1 MTRILALETATEAC
15 SAALLQDAAV
25 IERYELA
32 PQGHARL
39 ILPMLD
45 SLLAEAGIRLAQV
58 DALAFG
64 RGPGSFTGVRIAA
77 GVVQGIAFG
86 ADLPV
91 VPVSSL
97 AAMAQWLAD
106 TEQAQ
111 RMLCA
116 FDARMGQVYWG
127 AYERQANGLV
137 RLEGAEAV
145 CNPDALPVVPAGPWV
160 GAGSGWANYGE
171 ALARQLP
178 EGLVAQFPQALPH
191 AGGVARLALQALTQ
205 GRAVAAEQA
214 QPIYLRDQ
222 VAEKARTRTL
232 G

>member
-1 MTRILALETATEAC
+1 MTRILAIETATEAC
-15 SAALLQDAAV
+15 SAALLQDGAV
-25 IERYELA
+25 LERFELA

-45 SLLAEAGIRLAQV
+45 SLLSEAGVSLGQL

-77 GVVQGIAFG
+77 GVIQGIAFG

-97 AAMAQWLAD
+97 AAMAQWLFE
-106 TEQAQ
+106 TEGTE

-127 AYERQANGLV
+127 VYEVGANGLV
-137 RLEGAEAV
+137 CLRGDERV
-145 CNPDALPVVPAGPWV
+145 CNPDGIPDVTTGEWV
-160 GAGSGWANYGE
+160 GVGSGWASYGDQ
-171 ALARQLP
+171 LAQAVGVEPVRRY
-178 EGLVAQFPQALPH
+178 PQAMPH
-191 AGGVARLALQALTQ
+191 AAAVARLALDEFTQ
-205 GRAVAAEQA
+205 GRAVTAEQA
-214 QPIYLRDQ
+214 QPVYLRDR
-222 VAEKARTRTL
+222 VAEKSSRP
-232 G
+232 

>member
-1 MTRILALETATEAC
+1 MTRILAIETATEAC
-15 SAALLQDAAV
+15 SAALLQDDALL
-25 IERYELA
+25 ERYELA

-45 SLLAEAGIRLAQV
+45 SLLAEAGVVLAQF

-97 AAMAQWLAD
+97 AAMAQWLVE
-106 TEQAQ
+106 TEGTE

-127 AYERQANGLV
+127 AYEVGAEGLV
-137 RLEGAEAV
+137 RLRGQECV
-145 CNPDALPVVPAGPWV
+145 CNPEQIPVPADDGWV
-160 GAGSGWANYGE
+160 GAGSGWASHGE
-171 ALARQLP
+171 RLAMALGVEPATRHSL
-178 EGLVAQFPQALPH
+178 AMPH
-191 AGGVARLALQALTQ
+191 ATGVARLAREEFLR
-205 GRAVAAEQA
+205 GRAVPAEQA
-214 QPIYLRDQ
+214 QPVYLRDR
-222 VAEKARTRTL
+222 VAEKSSRS
-232 G
+232 

>member
-1 MTRILALETATEAC
+1 MTRILAIETATEAC
-15 SAALLQDAAV
+15 SAALLQDDV
-25 IERYELA
+25 LIERFELA

-45 SLLAEAGIRLAQV
+45 SLLAEAGVTLGQL

-91 VPVSSL
+91 VPISSL
-97 AAMAQWLAD
+97 AAMAQWLAE

-116 FDARMGQVYWG
+116 FDARMGQLYWG
-127 AYERQANGLV
+127 TYERQADGLV
-137 RLEGAEAV
+137 RLVGEESV
-145 CNPDALPVVPAGPWV
+145 CNPDALPPVTAGPWV
-160 GAGSGWANYGE
+160 GAGSGWAGYGE
-171 ALARQLP
+171 PLARQLP
-178 EGLVAQFPQALPH
+178 EALVAQFPQAMPH
-191 AGGVARLALQALTQ
+191 AAGVARLALEEFTQ
-205 GRAVAAEQA
+205 GGAVPAEQA
-214 QPIYLRDQ
+214 QPVYLRDQ
-222 VAEKARTRTL
+222 VAEKPSRR
-232 G
+232 